1 MSAAP
6 VLSITN
12 ASVVYPDGTSTVT
25 ALDSANVEIFPGELV
40 AIVGESGSGKST
52 LLSIAGFLQEPTSG
66 TVTLHGAEGL
76 DATSTRREH
85 IGFVF
90 QQPNLLGSLTAREQ
104 LLITDHLRGIKPRKD
119 RADELLARVGL
130 KGLGG
135 RRVAQ
140 LSGGQRQRVNI
151 ARALMGN
158 PPTPA
163 CRRTHLRPRRS
174 TLQGNRRTTPRRH
187 QRICPRNSHGHPRPL
202 PTGLRRPLRRNGRRK
217 SPPTRITLR
226 PIFPVQGG
234 RKQQTPVGNSSLW
247 LLSTGGY

>member
-1 MSAAP
+1 MSATP

-52 LLSIAGFLQEPTSG
+52 LLSIAGFLQDPTSG

-104 LLITDHLRGIKPRKD
+104 LLITDRLRGTKPRQD
-119 RADELLARVGL
+119 RADELFARVGL
-130 KGLGG
+130 EGLGG

-158 PPTPA
+158 PQLLLADEPTSA
-163 CRRTHLRPRRS
+163 LDARLSKEIVELLRDVTKEFDLATLMVTHDRS
-174 TLQGNRRTTPRRH
+174 QLAYADRFVEMADGKALQTA
-187 QRICPRNSHGHPRPL
+187 
-202 PTGLRRPLRRNGRRK
+202 
-217 SPPTRITLR
+217 
-226 PIFPVQGG
+226 
-234 RKQQTPVGNSSLW
+234 
-247 LLSTGGY
+247 

>member
-12 ASVVYPDGTSTVT
+12 ASVVYPDGISTVT

-76 DATSTRREH
+76 DATSIRREH

-104 LLITDHLRGIKPRKD
+104 LLITDHLRGIKLRKD

-158 PPTPA
+158 PQLLLADEPTSA
-163 CRRTHLRPRRS
+163 LDARLSKEIVELLRDVTKEFALATLMVTHDRS
-174 TLQGNRRTTPRRH
+174 QLAYADRFVEMADGKALQTT
-187 QRICPRNSHGHPRPL
+187 
-202 PTGLRRPLRRNGRRK
+202 
-217 SPPTRITLR
+217 
-226 PIFPVQGG
+226 
-234 RKQQTPVGNSSLW
+234 
-247 LLSTGGY
+247 